1 MLRSPRVFEGKP
13 DLSADAEVR
22 AHPPV
27 SKQHMVKVK
36 VGATLEGSREGAA
49 GLLWSPQRA
58 WLSQGAQGVQ
68 AAHQVG
74 ALVGWGALEV
84 SVRVLGAS
92 QQHLLIL
99 SLVVR
104 LIWEESR
111 AMCATS

>member
-1 MLRSPRVFEGKP
+1 MFWGKP
-13 DLSADAEVR
+13 DLSVDAEVR

-36 VGATLEGSREGAA
+36 VGATLEGSGEGAA
-49 GLLWSPQRA
+49 SLLWSPQRA

-84 SVRVLGAS
+84 NVCVLGAS

-104 LIWEESR
+104 FIWAESR
-111 AMCATS
+111 AMWVTS